1 MKSFLAVALLSVAT
15 ASPILEDRQVCP
27 NIFPPRSLMLLQL
40 TVPQTGAGPF
50 GVAVSSSRISA
61 RQKVTRT
68 TLTLHQQSSTT
79 DPNLA
84 NHAIYLPTSTSTTG
98 GKWPV
103 VVWGNGGCGGD
114 GNSNSKFLG
123 WLASYGYLAI
133 ASGRPGGSGSTTAQM
148 MTASIDFAVKV
159 AGTGKYANVDA
170 TKIFASGFSCG
181 GVEAMAQSWDKRVT
195 SIGVI
200 SSGLLTNY
208 TAAGTF
214 TKPIL
219 YAIGGSGDIAYN
231 NVRSP
236 SGRLRG

>member
-1 MKSFLAVALLSVAT
+1 MAV
-15 ASPILEDRQVCP
+15 
-27 NIFPPRSLMLLQL
+27 
-40 TVPQTGAGPF
+40 GP
-50 GVAVSSSRISA
+50 SRISV
-61 RQKVTRT
+61 RQKET
-68 TLTLHQQSSTT
+68 TTTILTLHQQSSTT
-79 DPNLA
+79 DPNLD

-181 GVEAMAQSWDKRVT
+181 GVESMAQSWDKRVAT
-195 SIGVI
+195 IGVI

-219 YAIGGSGDIAYN
+219 YVIGGSGDVAYN

-236 SGRLRG
+236 PCGRQSGWTGWG

>member
-1 MKSFLAVALLSVAT
+1 MFSLPQFSASLLRPLSWRIARYVLT
-15 ASPILEDRQVCP
+15 SSQRDQW
-27 NIFPPRSLMLLQL
+27 LLQL
-40 TVPQTGAGPF
+40 TALQTGAGPF
-50 GVAVSSSRISA
+50 GVAVSSISRCA
-61 RQKVTRT
+61 KRQQDDTNPQ
-68 TLTLHQQSSTT
+68 HQQSSTT
-79 DPNLA
+79 DPDLA

-114 GNSNSKFLG
+114 GNANSKFLG

-148 MTASIDFAVKV
+148 MTESIDFAVKV
-159 AGTGKYANVDA
+159 AGRGKYANVDA

-181 GVEAMAQSWDKRVT
+181 GVEAMAQSWDKRVA

-219 YAIGGSGDIAYN
+219 YAIGGSGDVAYN
-231 NVRSP
+231 NVRFP
-236 SGRLRG
+236 SGRSRG